1 MIVYSETIML
11 SELLAIIET
20 IPSEPDKNFLEV
32 LNNAQTL
39 GHRASMNSYNRLLD
53 LYNKYIV
60 VPAGDVQ
67 TLRNYN
73 YHE

>member
-60 VPAGDVQ
+60 VPAASTHAKRTQ
-67 TLRNYN
+67 N
-73 YHE
+73 YHG